1 MAARGT
7 VAKENVIKKI
17 AAAFGSDAIG
27 EFDKKYYVWANDGG
41 ERVQIA
47 IALTCPKTNIEVAE
61 NVVAD
66 SGDWDFSDN
75 APITTKVA
83 VSNAPPAEITEEEKE
98 NIANLL
104 LKLGKVNQKL
114 WSQDPAI
121 CF

>member
-1 MAARGT
+1 MAARGN
-7 VAKENVIKKI
+7 VAKERLIKK
-17 AAAFGSDAIG
+17 FIG
-27 EFDKKYYVWANDGG
+27 VSGVRFLGEYDKKYYFEEDDGG

-66 SGDWDFSDN
+66 SGDWDFSDD
-75 APITTKVA
+75 APATTKVA

-104 LKLGKVNQKL
+104 LKLGL
-114 WSQDPAI
+114 
-121 CF
+121 

>member
-1 MAARGT
+1 MAARGN
-7 VAKENVIKKI
+7 VAKEKLIKK
-17 AAAFGSDAIG
+17 FIG
-27 EFDKKYYVWANDGG
+27 ASGVRFLGEYDKKYYFEEDDGG

-66 SGDWDFSDN
+66 SGDWDFSDD
-75 APITTKVA
+75 APATTKVA

-104 LKLGKVNQKL
+104 LKLGL
-114 WSQDPAI
+114 
-121 CF
+121 